1 MKLSLKA
8 KFYIYILP
16 LLILFP
22 VILYS
27 LIAPYTQL
35 RQSFGQFQQD
45 ANRAQEAESFAE
57 ALNTEQLELFHF
69 IEAVPTVSYDVTANS
84 NYADFNNASLSAT
97 AQLQKITS
105 QVHQSANPNDEE
117 YISVDNINEY
127 Y

>member
-45 ANRAQEAESFAE
+45 AARAQEAESFAE
-57 ALNTEQLELFHF
+57 SLNTEQLELFHF
-69 IEAVPTVSYDVTANS
+69 IEAEPDTSYNVTTNS
-84 NYADFNNASLSAT
+84 NYTDFNNASLSAS
-97 AQLQKITS
+97 AQLEKITS
-105 QVHQSANPNDEE
+105 EV
-117 YISVDNINEY
+117 
-127 Y
+127 